1 MQKFLG
7 RNTLRLIILRFIL
20 RKIFR
25 GILLAICDF
34 GKVYTQKPVIGLPL
48 RSIILQNL
56 GGTPPTIYTLGIRV
70 FAKP

>member
-1 MQKFLG
+1 MQKLLG
-7 RNTLRLIILRFIL
+7 GNPLRFIILRFIL

-25 GILLAICDF
+25 GTPLAIYDF
-34 GKVYTQKPVIGLPL
+34 GKVYSQKPIIGHPL

-56 GGTPPTIYTLGIRV
+56 GGTPLTIYTLGIRV